1 MANVAQLTTAEYTQR
16 FNDQFSQGANA
27 AADSAERLAQ
37 GMEVVET
44 KARRSSSSLA
54 ALEARLDSGARLAQA
69 KARAD
74 ETLARSTEQ
83 LNAAVARGAITQERA
98 NQLTTLAA
106 QRRDVQVASVQRQI
120 AVEEQ
125 RNRVLMQGTVANDNV
140 GASSGRLGQ
149 ALGQAGFQVQDFTT
163 QVAMGQNALMAFGV
177 QFAQFAGMFG
187 TAGAVA
193 GAAVTFG
200 VLGAQILGVASN
212 SQTLSDVT
220 KDVEDNY
227 RRMNDAAER
236 RIKGA
241 EDEAEAVARLAA
253 TYGSLASS
261 GRAAEGIILSRQQ
274 DALNAQETVIRQD
287 ARSRVGGRIDA
298 PPVDLSGMGGALSFL
313 GGAAP
318 TANDPALAAAAVA
331 LRDYEGAARVTID
344 TQRRLAAALDEA
356 AKLGGQSARAIIEQR
371 NAVLD
376 AIPAVTSLEDAQRRI
391 VTQTIALMQAQGA
404 SREEVER
411 YAGRFGQLGTEVLRT
426 ATALQALRRLST
438 DNPLASLEQDAAEV
452 EAQLRALRSG
462 GVAALEATRNAQE
475 DNRRAVEASNR
486 VYEDQLKLLRE
497 QGLSQE
503 QAEVAAG
510 AAARAALELMNRRA
524 QAARAVTAEEKAAE
538 EATRAAERA
547 AQDEAR
553 RSDRISQLV
562 DQNVE
567 RERQRQQREEER
579 AREQAAREEER
590 ALRERERQNE
600 QTTNSIVSYA
610 ADRFA
615 DLWSSTGRGFAGLM
629 QSMLQMVRQ
638 TFARIAAEAIIR
650 PIVQP
655 IVASIMGSGGAGGAG
670 MLGGLT
676 QLLGLSGLGSEI
688 SGALGLGGIG
698 SGLSGLLNTPLWS
711 GPAPA
716 LGAPL
721 VGANGML
728 TGGGATSLAAPSV
741 TLGNLIGGV
750 GLGFG
755 AGTLLNSLVRGNQQ
769 NGMIGSGGGA
779 LAGAVIGSIIPGIGT
794 VLGGLLGGAGGG
806 LLGGMFGGGK
816 GFSGGHVNIEVDENG
831 QLRLGTSG
839 SKRFDM
845 TQTLQS
851 AQQQVDAINARLQA
865 SGLKVTGSDRFSFV
879 GGGQGPSADLLA
891 NAGNVVGRLQSP
903 NANVMQAL
911 KTQTTLGNAIDAAT
925 WVSQV
930 YDALTKINEPA
941 DAYAEQLKTINK
953 TYDDAIAKTRELG
966 LSEQALNDGRA
977 RAIADLEKARREQ
990 AAPAAAGMVGGLADF
1005 VSGLRFSDVSP
1016 LSPRAM
1022 FSAANDNFS
1031 ALLARAQGGDFGAM
1045 SGLRGAAETLLAQGR
1060 AVEGSGA
1067 GFTALF
1073 DRVTQALGG
1082 IGALSPD
1089 DLTASVYRETQR
1101 EQTEILTEQLQR
1113 LTSEVAALRQETRLN
1128 GLAPARAA

>member
-1 MANVAQLTTAEYTQR
+1 MANVAQLTTAEYTAR
-16 FNDQFSQGANA
+16 FNDQMSAGASA
-27 AADSAERLAQ
+27 AAEAMEKLAKAADDND
-37 GMEVVET
+37 G
-44 KARRSSSSLA
+44 KARRTSSSLA

-98 NQLTTLAA
+98 NQLATLAT

-125 RNRVLMQGTVANDNV
+125 RNRVLMQGAVANDNV

-149 ALGQAGFQVQDFTT
+149 ALGQAGFQVQDFAT

-187 TAGAVA
+187 TAGAIA
-193 GAAVTFG
+193 GAGVTVA
-200 VLGAQILGVASN
+200 VLGAQILGLAGNTDSLADA
-212 SQTLSDVT
+212 TRA
-220 KDVEDNY
+220 VEDNY
-227 RRMNDAAER
+227 QRMNDAAER

-241 EDEAEAVARLAA
+241 QDEAEAVVRLSVA
-253 TYGSLASS
+253 YGSLADA
-261 GRAAEGIILSRQQ
+261 GRRAEGFVLNRQQ
-274 DALNAQETVIRQD
+274 DSLNLE
-287 ARSRVGGRIDA
+287 SGRLGDQLRGS
-298 PPVDLSGMGGALSFL
+298 LSGSAARLVLPRDATNVMGEDLGLAVVAPQAQALRAALDDVGNAATSMQDRL
-313 GGAAP
+313 RAVAAEADTLARAGGGAASSFQQM
-318 TANDPALAAAAVA
+318 
-331 LRDYEGAARVTID
+331 RDK
-344 TQRRLAAALDEA
+344 ALDLLPQA
-356 AKLGGQSARAIIEQR
+356 AQ
-371 NAVLD
+371 LD
-376 AIPAVTSLEDAQRRI
+376 DAQRRL

-404 SREEVER
+404 NREEIER
-411 YAGRFGQLGTEVLRT
+411 YAARFGSLGTEVLRT
-426 ATALQALRRLST
+426 ATAMQRLREITLANPALGVMQEATAIQQQMDALRR
-438 DNPLASLEQDAAEV
+438 
-452 EAQLRALRSG
+452 G
-462 GVAALEATRNAQE
+462 GIEALEAETRAQE
-475 DNRRAVEASNR
+475 NNRRVTEASNR
-486 VYEDQLKLLRE
+486 AYQEHLRQREGDED
-497 QGLSQE
+497 G
-503 QAEVAAG
+503 
-510 AAARAALELMNRRA
+510 ARAAAAQVAQETMRRNELADTLDRERKAREAADRA
-524 QAARAVTAEEKAAE
+524 ATEAARQSERQGEAARRDAERRQQAEERE
-538 EATRAAERA
+538 QERA
-547 AQDEAR
+547 
-553 RSDRISQLV
+553 
-562 DQNVE
+562 
-567 RERQRQQREEER
+567 RQSQQREEER

-676 QLLGLSGLGSEI
+676 QLLGLSGLGSQI

-698 SGLSGLLNTPLWS
+698 SGLSGLLSTPLWS

-721 VGANGML
+721 LGANGML
-728 TGGGATSLAAPSV
+728 AGGGATSLAAPSV
-741 TLGNLIGGV
+741 TLGNLIGGA

-755 AGTLLNSLVRGNQQ
+755 AGTLLNSLARGNQQ
-769 NGMIGSGGGA
+769 NGMIGSAGGA
-779 LAGAVIGSIIPGIGT
+779 LAGAAIGSIIPGIGT
-794 VLGGLLGGAGGG
+794 VIGGLLGGAGGG

-816 GFSGGHVNIEVDENG
+816 GFSGGHVNIEVGEDG

-879 GGGQGPSADLLA
+879 GGGQGPSPDLLA

-911 KTQTTLGNAIDAAT
+911 KTQTTLAGAIDAAT

-1067 GFTALF
+1067 GFAALF

>member
-1 MANVAQLTTAEYTQR
+1 MANVAQLTSAEYTQR

-69 KARAD
+69 KARED
-74 ETLARSTEQ
+74 EKLARATEQ

-106 QRRDVQVASVQRQI
+106 QHRDVQVASVRRQI
-120 AVEEQ
+120 AVEEE
-125 RNRVLMQGTVANDNV
+125 RNRVLLGGVVAQDRFGAANDNA
-140 GASSGRLGQ
+140 GRSSGRFGQ
-149 ALGQAGFQVQDFTT
+149 ALGQAGFQVQDFAT

-177 QFAQFAGMFG
+177 QFAQFAGIFG
-187 TAGAVA
+187 TAGAIA
-193 GAAVTFG
+193 GAVVTVG
-200 VLGAQILGVASN
+200 VLAAQFLTGADAAKAL
-212 SQTLSDVT
+212 
-220 KDVEDNY
+220 
-227 RRMNDAAER
+227 NDA
-236 RIKGA
+236 IKSQDEIYKAATEAADRYRAGL
-241 EDEAEAVARLAA
+241 EDEAQTILRLRDLYASYSAARRQAEEFRLMDRQLDLENQSTALRTRAQGGLEGLSDAAANAARLGALREARGQTTEQLPQQVREAVAAVIEFRGASDASAETLARLANQLQQA
-253 TYGSLASS
+253 GAIASDSLAPGLLEAARKIRELLPDAERLERSS
-261 GRAAEGIILSRQQ
+261 EQNTRQ
-274 DALNAQETVIRQD
+274 LNALRGEASGAGD
-287 ARSRVGGRIDA
+287 A
-298 PPVDLSGMGGALSFL
+298 L
-313 GGAAP
+313 GGARTSADALA
-318 TANDPALAAAAVA
+318 TSLDRMRRIAAANPALAVQQEALGIQQRLDALRQGGIQALEAETRAQENNRRATEASNRAREDYLRDNPRDVDGANRAAAAV
-331 LRDYEGAARVTID
+331 LQETFHRN
-344 TQRRLAAALDEA
+344 RLADTLDRERKA
-356 AKLGGQSARAIIEQR
+356 
-371 NAVLD
+371 
-376 AIPAVTSLEDAQRRI
+376 
-391 VTQTIALMQAQGA
+391 
-404 SREEVER
+404 REE
-411 YAGRFGQLGTEVLRT
+411 A
-426 ATALQALRRLST
+426 
-438 DNPLASLEQDAAEV
+438 D
-452 EAQLRALRSG
+452 
-462 GVAALEATRNAQE
+462 
-475 DNRRAVEASNR
+475 
-486 VYEDQLKLLRE
+486 RE
-497 QGLSQE
+497 
-503 QAEVAAG
+503 
-510 AAARAALELMNRRA
+510 
-524 QAARAVTAEEKAAE
+524 
-538 EATRAAERA
+538 AERA
-547 AQDEAR
+547 SQNADR
-553 RSDRISQLV
+553 RSDRITQLV
-562 DQNVE
+562 DQNVD

-615 DLWSSTGRGFAGLM
+615 DLWSNTGRGFAGLM

-638 TFARIAAEAIIR
+638 TFARIAADAIIR

-688 SGALGLGGIG
+688 SRALGLGGIG
-698 SGLSGLLNTPLWS
+698 SSLSGLLGAPLFGQAALS
-711 GPAPA
+711 SATSSA
-716 LGAPL
+716 LGA
-721 VGANGML
+721 M
-728 TGGGATSLAAPSV
+728 GGAYGPATAGQ
-741 TLGNLIGGV
+741 LGLGGLTV
-750 GLGFG
+750 GNFLGGAGLGFG
-755 AGTLLNSLVRGNQQ
+755 AGTLLNSLARGNQQ
-769 NGMIGSGGGA
+769 NGMIGSAGGA
-779 LAGAVIGSIIPGIGT
+779 LAGAAIGSIIPGIGT
-794 VLGGLLGGAGGG
+794 VIGGLLGGAGGG
-806 LLGGMFGGGK
+806 LLGGLFGGGK

-911 KTQTTLGNAIDAAT
+911 KTQTTLGGAIDAAT

-941 DAYAEQLKTINK
+941 DAYAEQMKTINK

-990 AAPAAAGMVGGLADF
+990 AAPAAAGMIGGLADF